1 MATTPTHH
9 TTTNNTSPSHQ
20 SNTTTIEDDYNNQLL
35 KITSSAIHP
44 FVSSG
49 IIKMNQSEE
58 EDVALDEGTTLDE
71 IDKG

>member
-20 SNTTTIEDDYNNQLL
+20 SNTITIEDDYNNLL

-58 EDVALDEGTTLDE
+58 EDVALDEGTTLYS
-71 IDKG
+71 